1 MKSSV
6 LDSLNDILP
15 NPVIIWQ
22 AISFP
27 EEHSTDVATNQNLMA
42 MSLKVHP

>member
-6 LDSLNDILP
+6 LVSLIDILP

-27 EEHSTDVATNQNLMA
+27 EEHSTHVAPNQNSTA
-42 MSLKVHP
+42 SSVKVHP